1 MAIVLPL
8 ASICPTRAM
17 LSNSRSSSR
26 MRIFCTGSRV
36 LLATSSGGMPLLMIV
51 LLFSVT

>member
-17 LSNSRSSSR
+17 LSVSISSSR
-26 MRIFCTGSRV
+26 TPIFCTGSRV
-36 LLATSSGGMPLLMIV
+36 FSTIISGGIPLLMIV

>member
-1 MAIVLPL
+1 MVFPL

-17 LSNSRSSSR
+17 LSISRSSSR

-36 LLATSSGGMPLLMIV
+36 FLATTAGGMPALMIV